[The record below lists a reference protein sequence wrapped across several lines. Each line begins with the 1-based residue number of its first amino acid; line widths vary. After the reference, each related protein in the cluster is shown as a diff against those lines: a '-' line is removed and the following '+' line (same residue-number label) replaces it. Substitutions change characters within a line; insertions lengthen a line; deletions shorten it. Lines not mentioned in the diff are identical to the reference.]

1 MADPAPGSMS
11 GRTVVITGS
20 TSGIGYA
27 AAAALGGAGATVL
40 VHGRDRRRTATA
52 AQQLGAAG
60 AGRFVPVAA
69 DLGSLSGVRAFAEQ
83 VGRAAPGGVHVLL
96 NNAGGGFADRE
107 LSPDGVERSFALN
120 HIAVAAV
127 THRLFDG
134 LRTGADS
141 AGVPSRVIVTSSFM
155 EKRGNPNLDDWS
167 YDRKF
172 RQVAAYCDAK
182 LAALAYSYA
191 LALRWQGS
199 GVTVNG
205 ADPGAVATQFGVAAG
220 GLFRVI
226 QTVGRPFMTSAHSGA
241 APLVRLATDPE
252 LAHDSGGYYDKNGPA
267 RSSSASRDP
276 AFGAR
281 VVERTAA
288 VVGVD

>member
-1 MADPAPGSMS
+1 MGA
-11 GRTVVITGS
+11 
-20 TSGIGYA
+20 
-27 AAAALGGAGATVL
+27 AGATVV
-40 VHGRDRRRTATA
+40 VHGRDSRRTAAA

-83 VGRAAPGGVHVLL
+83 VGAAAPGGLHVLL
-96 NNAGGGFADRE
+96 NNAGGGFAGRE

-127 THRLFDG
+127 THRLLAA
-134 LRTGADS
+134 LRAGAES

-167 YDRKF
+167 YERKF

-191 LALRWQGS
+191 LARRWEGS
-199 GVTVNG
+199 GVTVNA
-205 ADPGAVATQFGVAAG
+205 ADPGAVATGFGVAAG
-220 GLFRVI
+220 GVFRVI
-226 QTVGRPFMTSAHSGA
+226 QTVGRPFMTTAHGGA
-241 APLVRLATDPE
+241 APLVRLAADPE
-252 LAHDSGGYYDKNGPA
+252 SAHATGGYYDRNGLA

-276 AFGAR
+276 EFGAR
-281 VVERTAA
+281 VVERTAG